1 MIFLTGATGHVG
13 LHVARAFEGRR
24 DVRALAHSDRSA
36 AILDGLGI
44 DVVRGDLRD
53 PEPLADAFAGVERLL
68 LISPPAPGHGEMEL
82 AALELAERSGVL
94 GHVVKLSSIGVQ
106 GNEPALLS
114 QPHVMVEERLRRG
127 NYTSTFLRPAS
138 FMTNVMNNVTE
149 IRDGKL
155 LMPAGDARI
164 PFIDPRDVADVA
176 VLALTAPERAEGP
189 LVMTGPEALS
199 FADLAAK
206 LTAALGR
213 EIAYHDV
220 EEEAWKA
227 YRVEAGVPPPLV
239 EAIAS
244 LYQSLQQDRDWSIA
258 DTQQRL
264 LDRAPY
270 TFDQWLVAEGRL
282 MLETAWNNSA

>member
-24 DVRALAHSDRSA
+24 DVRALAHSDRSS
-36 AILDGLGI
+36 AILDDLGI

-68 LISPPAPGHGEMEL
+68 LISPPASGHGEMEL

-106 GNEPALLS
+106 GTEPALLS
-114 QPHVMVEERLRRG
+114 QPHVMVEERLGRG

-176 VLALTAPERAEGP
+176 VLTLTAPERAEGP

-213 EIAYHDV
+213 EIAYTMSRKKNGRRTGSRQACRH
-220 EEEAWKA
+220 
-227 YRVEAGVPPPLV
+227 RSSRRSPPCTKV
-239 EAIAS
+239 SSRIAS
-244 LYQSLQQDRDWSIA
+244 GRSPTPSPAPRSCSVHLRPMAGRRRPTDARD
-258 DTQQRL
+258 
-264 LDRAPY
+264 
-270 TFDQWLVAEGRL
+270 G
-282 MLETAWNNSA
+282 LE